1 MIPAE
6 EYYKNLPKKRMASGV
21 LFFDETG
28 KVLLVKLSYKNYWSI
43 PGGVIEADESPRL
56 AAEREVREE
65 INLSVGLNRLL
76 CVDYIEDREKGENI
90 QFVFYGG
97 ILSQEDI
104 LKIKLQSDE
113 LESYQFLEPGDAVPL
128 LVVRLA
134 KRFPACLS
142 ALKNNT
148 VLYLENGRVI

>member
-128 LVVRLA
+128 LGVRLA

>member
-6 EYYKNLPKKRMASGV
+6 EYYKSLPKKRMASGI
-21 LFFDETG
+21 LFFDEIG
-28 KVLLVKLSYKNYWSI
+28 NILLVKPSYKNYWSI
-43 PGGVIEADESPRL
+43 PGGVIEENESPRL

-65 INLSVGLNRLL
+65 INLSVTLNRLL

-97 ILSQEDI
+97 TLSQEDI

-113 LESYQFLEPGDAVPL
+113 LEAYQFIDPGDAVPL
-128 LVVRLA
+128 LGVRLA